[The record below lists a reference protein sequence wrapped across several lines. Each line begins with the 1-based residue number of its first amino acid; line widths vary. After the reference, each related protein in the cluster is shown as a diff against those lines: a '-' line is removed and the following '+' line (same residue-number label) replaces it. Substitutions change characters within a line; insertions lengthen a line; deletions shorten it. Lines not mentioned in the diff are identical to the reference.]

1 MEGYI
6 EENTGAMSCG
16 NGSFTIDQVQTLTA
30 EQLLKRFSVNMLKQF
45 VSLNH
50 KERD

>member
-6 EENTGAMSCG
+6 EDNTGAMSCG

-30 EQLLKRFSVNMLKQF
+30 EQLLKLFSVNMLKQF